1 MHNPI
6 QRFEQRFKSPP
17 APLSEGGRGLQ
28 HVPRRV
34 QAIQA
39 LAQWKQAGLEQPDAW
54 LRLEIGEAFQKLICL
69 ALPGA
74 PAVEMLPAT
83 AEMWLL
89 LMADMDLTEEIDQPR
104 IHKGFGLLY
113 LHLKQWPQLAD
124 LIDNLPPRPQKAQ
137 PAPQRTAEQH
147 ADGASKLQ
155 DILDGLK

>member
-1 MHNPI
+1 MNNPV

-17 APLSEGGRGLQ
+17 APLSEGGRGL

-39 LAQWKQAGLEQPDAW
+39 LAQWKQADHTPLQW

-83 AEMWLL
+83 AEMWVL

-124 LIDNLPPRPQKAQ
+124 LIDNLPPRPQKA
-137 PAPQRTAEQH
+137 PPPPQRTAEQH
-147 ADGASKLQ
+147 ADGAAKLQ